1 MSIKRG
7 MDKEEAGHVY
17 KGILFSHKK
26 EWNNATC
33 SNIDGPRHYHTKWS
47 KTDKDKHR
55 MVLCICWFFKNK
67 KKGEREIQKNLHTK
81 QTKRHGKQIYGY
93 QRGKARGIT

>member
-1 MSIKRG
+1 

-47 KTDKDKHR
+47 KTDR
-55 MVLCICWFFKNK
+55 ERQTSYGIVYVLI
-67 KKGEREIQKNLHTK
+67 L
-81 QTKRHGKQIYGY
+81 
-93 QRGKARGIT
+93 

>member
-1 MSIKRG
+1 

-33 SNIDGPRHYHTKWS
+33 SNIDGPKNYHTKWS
-47 KTDKDKHR
+47 KLDKESKHY
-55 MVLCICWFFKNK
+55 MIFIIWWLF
-67 KKGEREIQKNLHTK
+67 
-81 QTKRHGKQIYGY
+81 
-93 QRGKARGIT
+93 

>member
-1 MSIKRG
+1 M
-7 MDKEEAGHVY
+7 GHGY

-47 KTDKDKHR
+47 KTEKDKHH
-55 MVLCICWFFKNK
+55 MVLCICWFLKIK
-67 KKGEREIQKNLHTK
+67 RERERYK
-81 QTKRHGKQIYGY
+81 QTYIQNKTNLKTWKTNLWLPKGKSKG
-93 QRGKARGIT
+93 GKLGVWD